1 MKQITKF
8 KEFFAN
14 AEDFMPI
21 CIPKVI
27 DISYKAK
34 LLEAIELP
42 NLSVDNYSVIELYNN
57 LVGNIITI
65 FQLEDYI
72 YIWSSKESIAT
83 IDWLS
88 NAHHSF
94 EAITFSHP
102 TMNFILV
109 SELNG
114 EKLQFRFQGVE
125 EAASIQLFSLKTP
138 ALSLKAVQLLSEEL
152 WDYNLLDSDI
162 TKFITQRSK
171 IDPVFH

>member
-1 MKQITKF
+1 
-8 KEFFAN
+8 
-14 AEDFMPI
+14 
-21 CIPKVI
+21 
-27 DISYKAK
+27 
-34 LLEAIELP
+34 
-42 NLSVDNYSVIELYNN
+42 
-57 LVGNIITI
+57 
-65 FQLEDYI
+65 
-72 YIWSSKESIAT
+72 
-83 IDWLS
+83 
-88 NAHHSF
+88 
-94 EAITFSHP
+94 
-102 TMNFILV
+102 MNFILV